1 MRNQS
6 CFFFSFLSING
17 LGTWKAEKMNVQ
29 YEKLSIKM
37 KDERVK
43 RLNGQDVRAQEADVH
58 TCPYR

>member
-1 MRNQS
+1 
-6 CFFFSFLSING
+6 
-17 LGTWKAEKMNVQ
+17 MNVQ

-58 TCPYR
+58 TCPYRWIRLVG